1 MTAGSGTPDAGPPV
15 DAARPADVA
24 RPVGDERPAD
34 AARPAVALPPADA
47 LPPALRGPRVTL
59 RPTTRSDILTLA
71 AILTE
76 PAVADRWPR
85 YDAARVRADLVA
97 DRGKLVWAVEV
108 DPRALR
114 TPNHTSDRTPDRTLD
129 RTSDGVADL
138 DDARPPVVIGAIQAS
153 EENEPDYRHA
163 GIDLFLATAAQ
174 GRGLGPE
181 AIRLVATWLIDVRG
195 HHRLTIDP
203 AADNVAAVRAYR
215 KVGFEPVGRLRLYE
229 RGADGEWHDAVL
241 MELLAED
248 LVREG

>member
-1 MTAGSGTPDAGPPV
+1 MTTAADRSSE
-15 DAARPADVA
+15 AARSSEAD
-24 RPVGDERPAD
+24 RPPNPIQSV
-34 AARPAVALPPADA
+34 
-47 LPPALRGPRVTL
+47 LRGPRVTL
-59 RPTTRSDILTLA
+59 RPTTRRDILTLA

-76 PAVADRWPR
+76 PAVARRRPW

-97 DRGKLVWAVEV
+97 GRGKLVWAIEV
-108 DPRALR
+108 GARELRALDR
-114 TPNHTSDRTPDRTLD
+114 SSDAA
-129 RTSDGVADL
+129 ADV
-138 DDARPPVVIGAIQAS
+138 DDARPPVVIGAILAS
-153 EENEPDYRHA
+153 EKSEPDHRRA

-229 RGADGEWHDAVL
+229 RGADGKLHDAVL
-241 MELLAED
+241 MELVAED

>member
-1 MTAGSGTPDAGPPV
+1 VTADPGVPR
-15 DAARPADVA
+15 DAAAA
-24 RPVGDERPAD
+24 QPV
-34 AARPAVALPPADA
+34 LH
-47 LPPALRGPRVTL
+47 GPRVTL
-59 RPTTRSDILTLA
+59 RPTTRRDILTLA
-71 AILTE
+71 SILVE
-76 PAVADRWPR
+76 PAVAARWPR

-97 DRGKLVWAVEV
+97 GRGNLAWAIEA

-114 TPNHTSDRTPDRTLD
+114 AHDRPPDPA
-129 RTSDGVADL
+129 ADL
-138 DDARPPVVIGAIQAS
+138 DDARPPVVVGAIQAS

-181 AIRLVATWLIDVRG
+181 AIRLVAAWLIDARG

-203 AADNVAAVRAYR
+203 AADNAPAVRAYR

-241 MELLAED
+241 MELLAKD
-248 LVREG
+248 LIRAG

>member
-1 MTAGSGTPDAGPPV
+1 MAGSGTPDAGPPG
-15 DAARPADVA
+15 
-24 RPVGDERPAD
+24 GDEEFAD
-34 AARPAVALPPADA
+34 AARPGDA
-47 LPPALRGPRVTL
+47 LPPVLRGPRVSL
-59 RPTTRSDILTLA
+59 RPTTRRDILTLA

-97 DRGKLVWAVEV
+97 SRGKVVWAIEV

-114 TPNHTSDRTPDRTLD
+114 TPDRTSDRTLDRTPDRTLD
-129 RTSDGVADL
+129 WALDCAADL
-138 DDARPPVVIGAIQAS
+138 DDARPPVVIGAIQAW

-203 AADNVAAVRAYR
+203 AADNVAAVRACR

-248 LVREG
+248 LVRER

>member
-1 MTAGSGTPDAGPPV
+1 MTAGSDRPPE
-15 DAARPADVA
+15 VA
-24 RPVGDERPAD
+24 QPVF
-34 AARPAVALPPADA
+34 
-47 LPPALRGPRVTL
+47 RGRRVTL

-85 YDAARVRADLVA
+85 YDAARVRAELVA
-97 DRGKLVWAVEV
+97 APGKLVWAIET

-114 TPNHTSDRTPDRTLD
+114 TPARTPDA
-129 RTSDGVADL
+129 GAHL
-138 DDARPPVVIGAIQAS
+138 DDARPPVVIGAIQAW

-163 GIDLFLATAAQ
+163 GIDLFLATPAQ

-181 AIRLVATWLIDVRG
+181 AIRLVATWLVDVRG

-229 RGADGEWHDAVL
+229 RGADGDWHDAVL
-241 MELLAED
+241 MELLAAD